1 MISYAQNQEDVILAR
16 AFVDKTEGFYID
28 IGACFPE
35 EGSVTK
41 YFYDLGWHGIN
52 VEPDAQAFE
61 MLAKERSKD
70 INLNVAVT
78 DVGSELR
85 LYRAG
90 SIGET
95 SALAKEGASSF
106 IVPALSL
113 RDLCKQHVN
122 SEIDFLKIDVEGF
135 EFQVIQSGDWQQYR
149 PRVVIIEVTFPWSS
163 LIRPEAKQIE
173 IFLHQH
179 SYEKVYFDGLNYYFV
194 ALEAQDLAQK
204 VALQPN
210 ILDNFLRSAEAKKQE
225 ELMTLQPVISDLKA
239 KNHQLTTE
247 IESVQ
252 GANND
257 LRQNVEWQQRCMQ
270 DLLNS
275 RSYRLSRSLR
285 ALWVFLKAPLTG
297 IRPVL
302 TSLVSR
308 LASVLKSTAPNLFDK
323 IRRLINALRTR
334 PLTTVKIALNRII
347 FSKKK
352 TNSLNAQSA
361 KYSQYARYSHDGKV
375 KQNLSATMRKWQLGH
390 RIDG

>member
-16 AFVDKTEGFYID
+16 AFLDKSDGFYID

-41 YFYDLGWHGIN
+41 YFYDLGWYGIN
-52 VEPDAQAFE
+52 VEPDAQAFK
-61 MLAKERSKD
+61 MLAKERSRD

-95 SALAKEGASSF
+95 SALAREGASSF

-113 RDLCKQHVN
+113 RDLCKQNVTR
-122 SEIDFLKIDVEGF
+122 EIDFIKIDVEGF

-149 PRVVIIEVTFPWSS
+149 PKIVIIEVTFPWSN

-179 SYEKVYFDGLNYYFV
+179 SYEKIYFDGLNYYFV

-210 ILDNFLRSAEAKKQE
+210 ILDNFLRSTEVKKQE
-225 ELMTLQPVISDLKA
+225 ELAIKQEELTTLHA
-239 KNHQLTTE
+239 KNYQLTTE

-257 LRQNVEWQQRCMQ
+257 LQQNVAWQQKCMQ

-275 RSYRLSRSLR
+275 RSYRLSQSLR
-285 ALWVFLKAPLTG
+285 ALWVFLKAPITG
-297 IRPVL
+297 MRPVL
-302 TSLVSR
+302 SSLVRR
-308 LASVLKSTAPNLFDK
+308 LVSVLKSIAPNLLGK
-323 IRRLINALRTR
+323 IRRLITALRTR
-334 PLTTVKIALNRII
+334 PLTTVKIALNRVIS
-347 FSKKK
+347 SKRKAAFLK
-352 TNSLNAQSA
+352 AQSA
-361 KYSQYARYSHDGKV
+361 KYSQYPRYSHDGKV
-375 KQNLSATMRKWQLGH
+375 KQNLSATMRKWQLGN